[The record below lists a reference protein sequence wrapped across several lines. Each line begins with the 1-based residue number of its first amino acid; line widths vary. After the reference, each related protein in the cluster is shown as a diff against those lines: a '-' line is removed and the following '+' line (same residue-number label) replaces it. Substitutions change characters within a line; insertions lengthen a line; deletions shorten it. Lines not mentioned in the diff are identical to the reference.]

1 MGIGKR
7 RSKSLGTLYFTNPTF
22 FKVDEMAVF
31 IGFYA
36 RRAAAINL
44 VLTHSVLAIPEDL
57 TAAMISSYSGGETR
71 VEMNLPRFSFL
82 GSVGR
87 PTLGVSA
94 ISFFNLKYS
103 ANDKSPAMLLP

>member
-1 MGIGKR
+1 
-7 RSKSLGTLYFTNPTF
+7 
-22 FKVDEMAVF
+22 MAVF

-44 VLTHSVLAIPEDL
+44 VLTHSVFAIPDDL

-82 GSVGR
+82 GSIGR
-87 PTLGVSA
+87 PTFGVSV
-94 ISFFNLKYS
+94 IPFLIRNIQPMINHQPCYCREQSGCKR
-103 ANDKSPAMLLP
+103 

>member
-1 MGIGKR
+1 M
-7 RSKSLGTLYFTNPTF
+7 LYFINPTF
-22 FKVDEMAVF
+22 KPSLDWLVF
-31 IGFYA
+31 IWFYA

-82 GSVGR
+82 GSIGR
-87 PTLGVSA
+87 PTFGVSV
-94 ISFFNLKYS
+94 IPFLIVS
-103 ANDKSPAMLLP
+103 